1 MAFSL
6 RTTRDYQL
14 KLFSIKKILEIIGEN
29 INDEISIDG
38 KAYLLS
44 SFVELGGNGGGGS
57 TYIWNTTT
65 LVASGSNQVE
75 FYLSNIISD
84 FSNTRLYING
94 VHYEY
99 GITKA
104 YHIVGRTLLWHEG
117 FVLENTDEIY
127 LKYITSL

>member
-6 RTTRDYQL
+6 RTTRDNQL
-14 KLFSIKKILEIIGEN
+14 KLFSMKKILEIIGED
-29 INDEISIDG
+29 INDEINIDG

-44 SFVELGGNGGGGS
+44 SFVDLGGNGGGGS
-57 TYIWNTTT
+57 TYIWNTTN
-65 LVASGSNQVE
+65 LVVSNNGQIE

-99 GITKA
+99 GITKS
-104 YHIVGRTLLWHEG
+104 YHIIGRTLLWHGG
-117 FVLENTDEIY
+117 FELGTGDEIY
-127 LKYITSL
+127 LKYITSI

>member
-6 RTTRDYQL
+6 RTTRDNQL
-14 KLFSIKKILEIIGEN
+14 KLFSMKKILEMIGEE
-29 INDEISIDG
+29 INDEINIDG

-44 SFVELGGNGGGGS
+44 SFVDLGGNGGGGS
-57 TYIWNTTT
+57 TYIWNTTN
-65 LVASGSNQVE
+65 LVAVSNNQVE

-84 FSNTRLYING
+84 FSNTKLYING

-104 YHIVGRTLLWHEG
+104 YHIIGRTLQWHGG
-117 FVLENTDEIY
+117 FELGVDDEIY
-127 LKYITSL
+127 LKYITSI

>member
-29 INDEISIDG
+29 INDEINIDG

-44 SFVELGGNGGGGS
+44 SFVDLGGNGGGGS
-57 TYIWNTTT
+57 TYIWNTTH
-65 LVASGSNQVE
+65 LVVTNANQVE

-104 YHIVGRTLLWHEG
+104 YHIIGRTLLWHGG
-117 FVLENTDEIY
+117 FELETGDEIY
-127 LKYITSL
+127 LKYVKSI